1 MGWFFTANSRRPS
14 RSPPAHFKP
23 GALMTFV
30 CRCKVPFGRVATGSQ
45 RSSVCESFR
54 TLWTVSVGEV
64 GGFVLSCFDE
74 ARVKSQLLTCKNGC
88 AVPPREERHSQVVGT
103 NASTRSTR
111 TWVFRLLNVR

>member
-30 CRCKVPFGRVATGSQ
+30 CRCKVPFVRVDTGSQ

-74 ARVKSQLLTCKNGC
+74 ARVKSKLLTCMYGG
-88 AVPPREERHSQVVGT
+88 AVLHTEERHSQGEGT
-103 NASTRSTR
+103 
-111 TWVFRLLNVR
+111 